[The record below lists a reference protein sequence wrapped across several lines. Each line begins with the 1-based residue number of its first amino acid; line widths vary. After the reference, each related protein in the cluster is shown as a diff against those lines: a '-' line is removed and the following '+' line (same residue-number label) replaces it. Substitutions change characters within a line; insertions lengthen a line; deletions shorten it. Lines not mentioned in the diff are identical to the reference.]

1 MPTLTRLTAMV
12 FAVTLLAGCAPV
24 PPISKQDAVTEANL
38 LKFAGPPIDSFTYLG
53 RYDGFR
59 TLGDMQVVIF
69 TTINDAYLIR
79 VLPPCINLRT
89 ADRVGLTSSNK
100 TVNRTFDFVLAD
112 HERCRID
119 TIRHVDYAAV
129 KRARSAG
136 AG

>member
-12 FAVTLLAGCAPV
+12 FAAVCLAGCATL
-24 PPISKQDAVTEANL
+24 PPISKQDADTEATL

-59 TLGDMQVVIF
+59 TLGDKQVVLF

-79 VLPPCINLRT
+79 VRDPCINLRF
-89 ADRVGLTSSNK
+89 ANRVGLTSSDR
-100 TVNRTFDFVLAD
+100 TVNRAFDFVLSD

-119 TIRHVDYAAV
+119 TIRHIDYAAM
-129 KRARSAG
+129 KRARSATS
-136 AG
+136 